1 MSKLVDK
8 AMDKL
13 HIGKKNGS
21 SSSSSSSD
29 DEVEKV
35 MAILSTDFGSNF
47 RCSAGKECTYGDP
60 FKHPA
65 GKTQSHYNYIL

>member
-13 HIGKKNGS
+13 HIGKKKGS
-21 SSSSSSSD
+21 SSSSSSED
-29 DEVEKV
+29 DVEKGS
-35 MAILSTDFGSNF
+35 AILSTDFGSNF

-60 FKHPA
+60 SKHPA
-65 GKTQSHYNYIL
+65 GETIFNVYN